1 MAKLFKVN
9 SVWLEGT
16 QVESETR
23 GFKLLLD
30 KPEDENGTNLGPKP
44 AEVTLQALGG
54 CLIFAYLYAA
64 QRLEVAIEGLKVRI
78 EGEVIPGGW
87 TDENGKKHTGFKA
100 VNFKIE
106 VKTKHSQEEIQKVHD
121 LALKASPMYDTLVSP
136 MNVTG
141 SFAIQ

>member
-1 MAKLFKVN
+1 MVKLFKVN

-16 QVESETR
+16 QIESETR

-30 KPEDENGTNLGPKP
+30 KPEDESGTNLGPKP

-64 QRLEVAIEGLKVRI
+64 QRLEVAIEGLKIEI
-78 EGEVIPGGW
+78 EGEIIPGGW
-87 TDENGKKHTGFKA
+87 TDENDKKHTGFKT

-106 VKTKHSQEEIQKVHD
+106 VKTKHSQEELQKVHD

-136 MNVTG
+136 VNVTG
-141 SFAIQ
+141 SFTIQ